1 MLVGYI
7 IVVHGLF
14 VELKTST
21 SNFDVA
27 DVGTGPIRL
36 KKLYRGKCPPTS
48 WSGVINLHDPIPH

>member
-14 VELKTST
+14 VELKTGAKNIT

-27 DVGTGPIRL
+27 DVGTEPIRL
-36 KKLYRGKCPPTS
+36 KNYIVETVHQLAGR
-48 WSGVINLHDPIPH
+48 V